1 MEQTIIKN
9 MEEVLSS
16 AFLEYAGYS
25 LQRRA
30 IPDARDG
37 LKWGARQLLHA
48 QMLGKFTYDKPFKK
62 AIKSVSQAMG
72 FSYVHGDAS
81 AYGTFIRMA
90 KPFVMNVP
98 LQEAKGNYGTLI
110 NPDDHSASRYV
121 EMRGS
126 AAAAAL
132 LKDLDKD
139 TILEWEDTYDL
150 EGKFPKVLP
159 AKGFWNLVNG
169 CISIGSGMSCSIPPL
184 NLRETNEALI
194 KLLWNPN
201 ISDEEL
207 IVFPDFPT
215 KATILNRDEVFNSL
229 KNGTGFACKI
239 RAKVEWDNAER
250 CFIVKELPYS
260 TYTNTICKELA
271 DIINEEPEVGI
282 IDVADY
288 TGTEPDLRIYLKKTA
303 NPDKVLRYLYKN
315 TSLENHF
322 SINMTVLDKGI
333 TPKIMGQRELFQAH
347 LDHEELVYR
356 RSFEF
361 DLKKIKARIHIIEG
375 LLKAYDIID
384 EVVQTIKTSASSAV
398 ANKALCNLLGI
409 DEVQAKAILDLK
421 LSKLSK
427 LDINKLCNE
436 KTDLENEAARIE
448 AILDDTNLL
457 KKEIEN
463 GLREVAKKFGDARR
477 TKILNIE
484 SEDDEPTEIR
494 SLQLSLSNKNNIYLS
509 EVSSL
514 YTQKRGGVGNKIKL
528 EAGEYIKSSVS
539 IESND
544 TVLFF
549 MQNGNYYH
557 YNASAI
563 PIGEKV
569 PAQTLFAM
577 EDWENICAVASLNKK
592 SEKENILF
600 FTKNGI
606 VKKSLLSEYNTK
618 RSTAMKAL
626 NLDPGDEIIS
636 VIFTN
641 KEKVGL
647 LTEMGNFIIIETDD
661 IRPIGRVARGV
672 KAMKLNDGD
681 YIISGR
687 PIPAATKFI
696 VSVSGEGL
704 IKKTPYSEFTVQ
716 GKNTKGAKLQKL
728 TDSDWMADFM
738 PLAAETEI
746 LVNAT
751 TSCIKMN
758 VNEIPEFGRGAQGN
772 KAIKLTAKNNVV
784 GLS

>member
-1 MEQTIIKN
+1 M
-9 MEEVLSS
+9 
-16 AFLEYAGYS
+16 
-25 LQRRA
+25 
-30 IPDARDG
+30 ARHTV
-37 LKWGARQLLHA
+37 GA
-48 QMLGKFTYDKPFKK
+48 
-62 AIKSVSQAMG
+62 
-72 FSYVHGDAS
+72 AS
-81 AYGTFIRMA
+81 
-90 KPFVMNVP
+90 
-98 LQEAKGNYGTLI
+98 
-110 NPDDHSASRYV
+110 
-121 EMRGS
+121 
-126 AAAAAL
+126 
-132 LKDLDKD
+132 
-139 TILEWEDTYDL
+139 
-150 EGKFPKVLP
+150 
-159 AKGFWNLVNG
+159 
-169 CISIGSGMSCSIPPL
+169 SIPQF
-184 NLRETNEALI
+184 NIVDVNNALI
-194 KLLWNPN
+194 KLLWGED
-201 ISDEEL
+201 SFEEL
-207 IVFPDFPT
+207 YCAPDF
-215 KATILNRDEVFNSL
+215 ATGGILLNEVEVKESL
-229 KNGTGFACKI
+229 KKGTGYACKLRSVI
-239 RAKVEWDNAER
+239 DFDPKER
-250 CFIVKELPYS
+250 CLVITEIPFGV
-260 TYTNTICKELA
+260 YTNTICGELEKLLE
-271 DIINEEPEVGI
+271 DDDNPGI
-282 IDVADY
+282 DKFN
-288 TGTEPDLRIYLKKTA
+288 DLSGVNPLIKIYLSKKA
-303 NPDKVLRYLYKN
+303 NPDKVIKFLYKN
-315 TSLENHF
+315 TSLQSF
-322 SINMTVLDKGI
+322 YSINMTMLENGRY
-333 TPKIMGQRELFQAH
+333 PKIYGWVAALRAH
-347 LDHEELVYR
+347 LEHEKVVYR
-356 RSFEF
+356 RGFEF
-361 DLKKIKARIHIIEG
+361 DLKKIKKRLHIIDG
-375 LLKAYDIID
+375 LLIALASIN
-384 EVVQTIKTSASSAV
+384 EVIQTIKSSSSTKE
-398 ANKALCNLLGI
+398 ANENLQKNFLL
-409 DEVQAKAILDLK
+409 DEVQAKAILDMK
-421 LSKLSK
+421 LSRLAKLEVKK
-427 LDINKLCNE
+427 LTDE
-436 KTDLENEAARIE
+436 KAELEREAERLH
-448 AILDDTNLL
+448 AILEDENLL

-463 GLREVAKKFGDARR
+463 GLAAVAKKYGDEHR

-528 EAGEYIKSSVS
+528 EAGEYIKSSIS

-557 YNASAI
+557 YNAAAI
-563 PIGEKV
+563 PIGERV
-569 PAQTLFAM
+569 PAQALFAM

-626 NLDPGDEIIS
+626 NLDAGDEIIS

>member
-1 MEQTIIKN
+1 MT
-9 MEEVLSS
+9 M
-16 AFLEYAGYS
+16 LENG
-25 LQRRA
+25 
-30 IPDARDG
+30 
-37 LKWGARQLLHA
+37 
-48 QMLGKFTYDKPFKK
+48 
-62 AIKSVSQAMG
+62 
-72 FSYVHGDAS
+72 
-81 AYGTFIRMA
+81 
-90 KPFVMNVP
+90 
-98 LQEAKGNYGTLI
+98 
-110 NPDDHSASRYV
+110 RYPKV
-121 EMRGS
+121 YPWV
-126 AAAAAL
+126 AAL
-132 LKDLDKD
+132 
-139 TILEWEDTYDL
+139 
-150 EGKFPKVLP
+150 
-159 AKGFWNLVNG
+159 
-169 CISIGSGMSCSIPPL
+169 
-184 NLRETNEALI
+184 R
-194 KLLWNPN
+194 
-201 ISDEEL
+201 
-207 IVFPDFPT
+207 
-215 KATILNRDEVFNSL
+215 
-229 KNGTGFACKI
+229 
-239 RAKVEWDNAER
+239 
-250 CFIVKELPYS
+250 
-260 TYTNTICKELA
+260 
-271 DIINEEPEVGI
+271 
-282 IDVADY
+282 
-288 TGTEPDLRIYLKKTA
+288 
-303 NPDKVLRYLYKN
+303 
-315 TSLENHF
+315 
-322 SINMTVLDKGI
+322 
-333 TPKIMGQRELFQAH
+333 AH
-347 LDHEELVYR
+347 LEHEKIVYR
-356 RSFEF
+356 RGFEF
-361 DLKKIKARIHIIEG
+361 DLKKIEKRLHIIDG
-375 LLKAYDIID
+375 LLIALASIN
-384 EVVQTIKTSASSAV
+384 EVIQTIKSSSSTKE
-398 ANKALCNLLGI
+398 ANENLQKNFLL
-409 DEVQAKAILDLK
+409 DEVQAKAILDMK
-421 LSKLSK
+421 LSRLAKLEVKK
-427 LDINKLCNE
+427 LTDE
-436 KTDLENEAARIE
+436 KAELEREAERLH
-448 AILDDTNLL
+448 AILKEENLL

-463 GLREVAKKFGDARR
+463 GLAAVAKKYGDEHR

-528 EAGEYIKSSVS
+528 EAGEYIKSSIS

-544 TVLFF
+544 TILFF

-557 YNASAI
+557 YNAAAI
-563 PIGEKV
+563 PISERM
-569 PAQTLFAM
+569 PAQALFAM

-600 FTKNGI
+600 FTKKGI

-626 NLDPGDEIIS
+626 NLDPGDEITS

-647 LTEMGNFIIIETDD
+647 LTEMGNFVIIETDD

-681 YIISGR
+681 YIISSR

-728 TDSDWMADFM
+728 TDGDWMADFM

>member
-1 MEQTIIKN
+1 MSKLTPIIKES
-9 MEEVLSS
+9 MVQ
-16 AFLEYAGYS
+16 YAGAV
-25 LQRRA
+25 LQSRA
-30 IPDARDG
+30 LVDARDC
-37 LKWGARQLLHA
+37 LKPSARQIFYCLYDD
-48 QMLGKFTYDKPFKK
+48 KFTSDKPFKK
-62 AIKSVSQAMG
+62 TLKAIGSAMRM
-72 FSYVHGDAS
+72 YIHGDSSCEGIIMRAS
-81 AYGTFIRMA
+81 QGFAMRY
-90 KPFVMNVP
+90 P
-98 LQEAKGNYGTLI
+98 LIDVEGNNGNIMLSG
-110 NPDDHSASRYV
+110 NWAASRYT
-121 EMRGS
+121 S
-126 AAAAAL
+126 ARLAPIANNL
-132 LKDLDKD
+132 FEDIEKETIDEWRDNYDD
-139 TILEWEDTYDL
+139 TEQY
-150 EGKFPKVLP
+150 PMSLP
-159 AKGFWNLVNG
+159 SKGFYNIVNG
-169 CISIGSGMSCSIPPL
+169 AFGIGVGAASSIPQF
-184 NLRETNEALI
+184 NIVDVNNALI
-194 KLLWNPN
+194 KLLWGED
-201 ISDEEL
+201 SFEEL
-207 IVFPDFPT
+207 YCAPDF
-215 KATILNRDEVFNSL
+215 ATGGILLNEAEVKESL
-229 KNGTGFACKI
+229 KKGTGYACKLRSVI
-239 RAKVEWDNAER
+239 EFDSKER
-250 CFIVKELPYS
+250 CLVITEIPFGV
-260 TYTNTICKELA
+260 YTNTICGELEKLLE
-271 DIINEEPEVGI
+271 DDDNPGI
-282 IDVADY
+282 DKFN
-288 TGTEPDLRIYLKKTA
+288 DLSGVNPLIKIYLSKKA
-303 NPDKVLRYLYKN
+303 NPDKVIKFLYKN
-315 TSLENHF
+315 TSLQSF
-322 SINMTVLDKGI
+322 YSINMTMLENGRY
-333 TPKIMGQRELFQAH
+333 PKVYPWVAALRAH
-347 LDHEELVYR
+347 LEHEKIVYR
-356 RSFEF
+356 RGFEF
-361 DLKKIKARIHIIEG
+361 DLKKIEKRLHIIDG
-375 LLKAYDIID
+375 LLIALASIN
-384 EVVQTIKTSASSAV
+384 EVIQTIKSSSSTKE
-398 ANKALCNLLGI
+398 ANENLQKNFLL
-409 DEVQAKAILDLK
+409 DEVQAKAILDMK
-421 LSKLSK
+421 LSRLAKLEVKK
-427 LDINKLCNE
+427 LTDE
-436 KTDLENEAARIE
+436 KAELEREAERLH
-448 AILDDTNLL
+448 AILKDENLL

-463 GLREVAKKFGDARR
+463 GLAAVAKKYGDEHR

-528 EAGEYIKSSVS
+528 EAGEYIKSSIS

-557 YNASAI
+557 YNAAAI
-563 PIGEKV
+563 PIGERM
-569 PAQTLFAM
+569 PAQALFAM

-600 FTKNGI
+600 FTKKGI

-626 NLDPGDEIIS
+626 NLDPGDEITS

-647 LTEMGNFIIIETDD
+647 LTEMGNFVIIETDD

-728 TDSDWMADFM
+728 TDGDWMADFM

>member
-1 MEQTIIKN
+1 M
-9 MEEVLSS
+9 
-16 AFLEYAGYS
+16 
-25 LQRRA
+25 
-30 IPDARDG
+30 ARHTV
-37 LKWGARQLLHA
+37 GA
-48 QMLGKFTYDKPFKK
+48 
-62 AIKSVSQAMG
+62 
-72 FSYVHGDAS
+72 AS
-81 AYGTFIRMA
+81 
-90 KPFVMNVP
+90 
-98 LQEAKGNYGTLI
+98 
-110 NPDDHSASRYV
+110 
-121 EMRGS
+121 
-126 AAAAAL
+126 
-132 LKDLDKD
+132 
-139 TILEWEDTYDL
+139 
-150 EGKFPKVLP
+150 
-159 AKGFWNLVNG
+159 
-169 CISIGSGMSCSIPPL
+169 SIPQF
-184 NLRETNEALI
+184 NIVDVNNALI
-194 KLLWNPN
+194 KLLWGED
-201 ISDEEL
+201 SFEEL
-207 IVFPDFPT
+207 YCAPDF
-215 KATILNRDEVFNSL
+215 ATGGILLNEVEVKESL
-229 KNGTGFACKI
+229 KKGTGYACKLRSVI
-239 RAKVEWDNAER
+239 EFDSKER
-250 CFIVKELPYS
+250 CLVITEIPFGV
-260 TYTNTICKELA
+260 YTNTICGELEKLLE
-271 DIINEEPEVGI
+271 DDDNPGI
-282 IDVADY
+282 DKFN
-288 TGTEPDLRIYLKKTA
+288 DLSGVNPLIKIYLSKKA
-303 NPDKVLRYLYKN
+303 NPDKVIKFLYKN
-315 TSLENHF
+315 TSLQSF
-322 SINMTVLDKGI
+322 YSINMTMLENGRY
-333 TPKIMGQRELFQAH
+333 PKIYGWVAALQAH
-347 LDHEELVYR
+347 LEHEKVVYR
-356 RSFEF
+356 RGFEF
-361 DLKKIKARIHIIEG
+361 DLKKIEKRLHIIDG
-375 LLKAYDIID
+375 LLIALASIN
-384 EVVQTIKTSASSAV
+384 EVIQTIKSSSSTKE
-398 ANKALCNLLGI
+398 ANENLQKNFLL
-409 DEVQAKAILDLK
+409 DEVQAKAILDMK
-421 LSKLSK
+421 LSRLAKLEVKK
-427 LDINKLCNE
+427 LTDE
-436 KTDLENEAARIE
+436 KAELEKEAERLH
-448 AILDDTNLL
+448 AILEDENLL

-463 GLREVAKKFGDARR
+463 GLAAVAKKYGDEHR

-528 EAGEYIKSSVS
+528 ETGEYIKSSVS

-557 YNASAI
+557 YNAAAI

-569 PAQTLFAM
+569 PAQALFAM

-626 NLDPGDEIIS
+626 NLDAGDEIIS

-647 LTEMGNFIIIETDD
+647 LTEMGNFVIIETDD

-696 VSVSGEGL
+696 ISVSGEGL

>member
-1 MEQTIIKN
+1 MSKLTPIIKES
-9 MEEVLSS
+9 MVQ
-16 AFLEYAGYS
+16 YAGAV
-25 LQRRA
+25 LQSRA
-30 IPDARDG
+30 LVDARDC
-37 LKWGARQLLHA
+37 LKPSARQIFYCLYDD
-48 QMLGKFTYDKPFKK
+48 KFTSDKPFKK
-62 AIKSVSQAMG
+62 TLKAIGSAMRM
-72 FSYVHGDAS
+72 YIHGDSSCEGIIMRAS
-81 AYGTFIRMA
+81 QGFAMRY
-90 KPFVMNVP
+90 P
-98 LQEAKGNYGTLI
+98 LVDVEGNNGNIMLSG
-110 NPDDHSASRYV
+110 NWAASRYT
-121 EMRGS
+121 S
-126 AAAAAL
+126 ARLAPIANNL
-132 LKDLDKD
+132 FEDIEKETIDEWRDNYDD
-139 TILEWEDTYDL
+139 TEQY
-150 EGKFPKVLP
+150 PMSLP
-159 AKGFWNLVNG
+159 SKGFYNIVNG
-169 CISIGSGMSCSIPPL
+169 AFGIGVGAASSIPQF
-184 NLRETNEALI
+184 NIADVNNALI
-194 KLLWNPN
+194 KLLWGED
-201 ISDEEL
+201 SFEEL
-207 IVFPDFPT
+207 YCPPDF
-215 KATILNRDEVFNSL
+215 ATGGILLNEAEVKESL
-229 KNGTGFACKI
+229 KKGTGYACKLRSVI
-239 RAKVEWDNAER
+239 DFDSKER
-250 CFIVKELPYS
+250 CLVITEIPFGV
-260 TYTNTICKELA
+260 YTNTICGELEKLLE
-271 DIINEEPEVGI
+271 DDDNPGI
-282 IDVADY
+282 DKFN
-288 TGTEPDLRIYLKKTA
+288 DLSGVNPLIKIYLSKKA
-303 NPDKVLRYLYKN
+303 NPDKVIKFLYKN
-315 TSLENHF
+315 TSLQSF
-322 SINMTVLDKGI
+322 YSINMTMLENGRY
-333 TPKIMGQRELFQAH
+333 PKVYNWVEALQAH
-347 LDHEELVYR
+347 LEHEKVVYR
-356 RSFEF
+356 RGFEF
-361 DLKKIKARIHIIEG
+361 DLKKIEKRLHIIDG
-375 LLKAYDIID
+375 LLIALASIN
-384 EVVQTIKTSASSAV
+384 EVIQTIKSSNSTKE
-398 ANKALCNLLGI
+398 ANENLQKNFLL
-409 DEVQAKAILDLK
+409 DEVQAKAILDMK
-421 LSKLSK
+421 LSRLAKLEVKK
-427 LDINKLCNE
+427 LTDE
-436 KTDLENEAARIE
+436 KAELEREAERLH
-448 AILDDTNLL
+448 AILKDENLL

-463 GLREVAKKFGDARR
+463 GLAAVAKKYGDEHR

-528 EAGEYIKSSVS
+528 EAGEYIKSSIS

-557 YNASAI
+557 YNAAAI
-563 PIGEKV
+563 PIGERV
-569 PAQTLFAM
+569 PAQCLFAM

-626 NLDPGDEIIS
+626 NLDPGDEITS

-696 VSVSGEGL
+696 ISVSGEGL

-728 TDSDWMADFM
+728 TDGDWMADFM

-758 VNEIPEFGRGAQGN
+758 VDEIPEFGRGAQGN

>member
-1 MEQTIIKN
+1 M
-9 MEEVLSS
+9 
-16 AFLEYAGYS
+16 
-25 LQRRA
+25 
-30 IPDARDG
+30 
-37 LKWGARQLLHA
+37 
-48 QMLGKFTYDKPFKK
+48 KK
-62 AIKSVSQAMG
+62 
-72 FSYVHGDAS
+72 
-81 AYGTFIRMA
+81 
-90 KPFVMNVP
+90 
-98 LQEAKGNYGTLI
+98 
-110 NPDDHSASRYV
+110 
-121 EMRGS
+121 
-126 AAAAAL
+126 
-132 LKDLDKD
+132 
-139 TILEWEDTYDL
+139 
-150 EGKFPKVLP
+150 
-159 AKGFWNLVNG
+159 
-169 CISIGSGMSCSIPPL
+169 
-184 NLRETNEALI
+184 
-194 KLLWNPN
+194 
-201 ISDEEL
+201 
-207 IVFPDFPT
+207 
-215 KATILNRDEVFNSL
+215 
-229 KNGTGFACKI
+229 GTGYACKLRSVI
-239 RAKVEWDNAER
+239 EFDSKER
-250 CFIVKELPYS
+250 CLVITEIPFGV
-260 TYTNTICKELA
+260 YTNTICGELEKLLE
-271 DIINEEPEVGI
+271 DDDNPGI
-282 IDVADY
+282 DKFN
-288 TGTEPDLRIYLKKTA
+288 DLSGVNPLIKIYLSKKA
-303 NPDKVLRYLYKN
+303 NPDKVIKFLYKN
-315 TSLENHF
+315 TSLQSF
-322 SINMTVLDKGI
+322 YSINMTMLENGRY
-333 TPKIMGQRELFQAH
+333 PKIYGWVAALRAH
-347 LDHEELVYR
+347 LEHEKVVYR
-356 RSFEF
+356 RGFEF
-361 DLKKIKARIHIIEG
+361 DLKKIEKRLHIIDG
-375 LLKAYDIID
+375 LLIALASIN
-384 EVVQTIKTSASSAV
+384 EVIQTIKSSSSTKE
-398 ANKALCNLLGI
+398 ANETLQKNFLL
-409 DEVQAKAILDLK
+409 DEVQAKAILDMK
-421 LSKLSK
+421 LSRLAKLEVKK
-427 LDINKLCNE
+427 LTDE
-436 KTDLENEAARIE
+436 KAELEREAERLH
-448 AILDDTNLL
+448 AILEDENLL

-463 GLREVAKKFGDARR
+463 GLAAVAKKYGDEHR

-528 EAGEYIKSSVS
+528 ETGEYIKSSVS

-618 RSTAMKAL
+618 RSAAMKAL
-626 NLDPGDEIIS
+626 NLDAGDEIIS

-661 IRPIGRVARGV
+661 IRPIGRVARGI

-681 YIISGR
+681 YIVSGR

>member
-1 MEQTIIKN
+1 M
-9 MEEVLSS
+9 
-16 AFLEYAGYS
+16 
-25 LQRRA
+25 
-30 IPDARDG
+30 ARHTV
-37 LKWGARQLLHA
+37 GA
-48 QMLGKFTYDKPFKK
+48 
-62 AIKSVSQAMG
+62 
-72 FSYVHGDAS
+72 AS
-81 AYGTFIRMA
+81 
-90 KPFVMNVP
+90 
-98 LQEAKGNYGTLI
+98 
-110 NPDDHSASRYV
+110 
-121 EMRGS
+121 
-126 AAAAAL
+126 
-132 LKDLDKD
+132 
-139 TILEWEDTYDL
+139 
-150 EGKFPKVLP
+150 
-159 AKGFWNLVNG
+159 
-169 CISIGSGMSCSIPPL
+169 SIPQF
-184 NLRETNEALI
+184 NIVDVNNALI
-194 KLLWNPN
+194 KLLWGED
-201 ISDEEL
+201 SFEEL
-207 IVFPDFPT
+207 YCAPDF
-215 KATILNRDEVFNSL
+215 ATGGILLNEVEVKESL
-229 KNGTGFACKI
+229 KKGTGYACKLRSVI
-239 RAKVEWDNAER
+239 DFDPKER
-250 CFIVKELPYS
+250 CLVITEIPFGV
-260 TYTNTICKELA
+260 YTNTICGELEKLLE
-271 DIINEEPEVGI
+271 DDDNPGI
-282 IDVADY
+282 DKFN
-288 TGTEPDLRIYLKKTA
+288 DLSGVNPLIKIYLSKKA
-303 NPDKVLRYLYKN
+303 NPDKVIKFLYKN
-315 TSLENHF
+315 TSLQSF
-322 SINMTVLDKGI
+322 YSINMTMLENGRY
-333 TPKIMGQRELFQAH
+333 PKIYGWVAALRAH
-347 LDHEELVYR
+347 LEHEKVVYR
-356 RSFEF
+356 RGFEF
-361 DLKKIKARIHIIEG
+361 DLKKIKKRLHIIDG
-375 LLKAYDIID
+375 LLIALASIN
-384 EVVQTIKTSASSAV
+384 EVIQTIKSSSSTKE
-398 ANKALCNLLGI
+398 ANENLQKNFLL
-409 DEVQAKAILDLK
+409 DEVQAKAILDMK
-421 LSKLSK
+421 LSRLAKLEVKK
-427 LDINKLCNE
+427 LTDE
-436 KTDLENEAARIE
+436 KAELEREAERLH
-448 AILDDTNLL
+448 AILEDENLL

-463 GLREVAKKFGDARR
+463 GLAAVAKKYGDEHR

-528 EAGEYIKSSVS
+528 EAGEYIKSSIS

-557 YNASAI
+557 YNAAAI
-563 PIGEKV
+563 PIGERV
-569 PAQTLFAM
+569 PAQALFAM

-618 RSTAMKAL
+618 RSAAMKAL
-626 NLDPGDEIIS
+626 NLDAGDEIIS

>member
-1 MEQTIIKN
+1 M
-9 MEEVLSS
+9 
-16 AFLEYAGYS
+16 
-25 LQRRA
+25 
-30 IPDARDG
+30 ARHTV
-37 LKWGARQLLHA
+37 GA
-48 QMLGKFTYDKPFKK
+48 
-62 AIKSVSQAMG
+62 
-72 FSYVHGDAS
+72 AS
-81 AYGTFIRMA
+81 
-90 KPFVMNVP
+90 
-98 LQEAKGNYGTLI
+98 
-110 NPDDHSASRYV
+110 
-121 EMRGS
+121 
-126 AAAAAL
+126 
-132 LKDLDKD
+132 
-139 TILEWEDTYDL
+139 
-150 EGKFPKVLP
+150 
-159 AKGFWNLVNG
+159 
-169 CISIGSGMSCSIPPL
+169 SIPQF
-184 NLRETNEALI
+184 NIVDVNNALI
-194 KLLWNPN
+194 KLLWGED
-201 ISDEEL
+201 SFEEL
-207 IVFPDFPT
+207 YCAPDF
-215 KATILNRDEVFNSL
+215 ATGGILLNEVEVKESL
-229 KNGTGFACKI
+229 KKGTGYACKLRSVI
-239 RAKVEWDNAER
+239 DFDPKER
-250 CFIVKELPYS
+250 CLVITEIPFGV
-260 TYTNTICKELA
+260 YTNTICGELEKLLE
-271 DIINEEPEVGI
+271 DDDNPGI
-282 IDVADY
+282 DKFN
-288 TGTEPDLRIYLKKTA
+288 DLSGVNPLIKIYLSKKA
-303 NPDKVLRYLYKN
+303 NPDKVIKFLYKN
-315 TSLENHF
+315 TSLQSF
-322 SINMTVLDKGI
+322 YSINMTMLENGRY
-333 TPKIMGQRELFQAH
+333 PKIYGWVAALRAH
-347 LDHEELVYR
+347 LEHEKVVYR
-356 RSFEF
+356 RGFEF
-361 DLKKIKARIHIIEG
+361 DLKKIKKRLHIIDG
-375 LLKAYDIID
+375 LLIALASIN
-384 EVVQTIKTSASSAV
+384 EVIQTIKSSSSTKE
-398 ANKALCNLLGI
+398 ANENLQKNFLL
-409 DEVQAKAILDLK
+409 DEVQAKAILDMK
-421 LSKLSK
+421 LSRLAKLEVKK
-427 LDINKLCNE
+427 LTDE
-436 KTDLENEAARIE
+436 KAELEREAERLH
-448 AILDDTNLL
+448 AILEDENLL

-463 GLREVAKKFGDARR
+463 GLAAVAKKYGDEHR

-528 EAGEYIKSSVS
+528 ETGEYIKSSVS

-618 RSTAMKAL
+618 RSAAMKAL
-626 NLDPGDEIIS
+626 NLDAGDEIIS

>member
-1 MEQTIIKN
+1 M
-9 MEEVLSS
+9 
-16 AFLEYAGYS
+16 
-25 LQRRA
+25 
-30 IPDARDG
+30 
-37 LKWGARQLLHA
+37 
-48 QMLGKFTYDKPFKK
+48 
-62 AIKSVSQAMG
+62 
-72 FSYVHGDAS
+72 AS
-81 AYGTFIRMA
+81 
-90 KPFVMNVP
+90 
-98 LQEAKGNYGTLI
+98 
-110 NPDDHSASRYV
+110 
-121 EMRGS
+121 
-126 AAAAAL
+126 
-132 LKDLDKD
+132 
-139 TILEWEDTYDL
+139 
-150 EGKFPKVLP
+150 
-159 AKGFWNLVNG
+159 
-169 CISIGSGMSCSIPPL
+169 
-184 NLRETNEALI
+184 
-194 KLLWNPN
+194 
-201 ISDEEL
+201 
-207 IVFPDFPT
+207 
-215 KATILNRDEVFNSL
+215 
-229 KNGTGFACKI
+229 
-239 RAKVEWDNAER
+239 
-250 CFIVKELPYS
+250 
-260 TYTNTICKELA
+260 
-271 DIINEEPEVGI
+271 INEVI
-282 IDVADY
+282 
-288 TGTEPDLRIYLKKTA
+288 
-303 NPDKVLRYLYKN
+303 
-315 TSLENHF
+315 
-322 SINMTVLDKGI
+322 
-333 TPKIMGQRELFQAH
+333 
-347 LDHEELVYR
+347 
-356 RSFEF
+356 
-361 DLKKIKARIHIIEG
+361 
-375 LLKAYDIID
+375 
-384 EVVQTIKTSASSAV
+384 QTIKSSSSTKE
-398 ANKALCNLLGI
+398 ANENLQKNFLL
-409 DEVQAKAILDLK
+409 DEVQAKAILDMK
-421 LSKLSK
+421 LSRLAKLEVKK
-427 LDINKLCNE
+427 LTDE
-436 KTDLENEAARIE
+436 KAELEKEAERLH
-448 AILDDTNLL
+448 AILEDENLL

-463 GLREVAKKFGDARR
+463 GLAAVAKKYGDEHR

-528 EAGEYIKSSVS
+528 ETGEYIKSSVS

-557 YNASAI
+557 YNAAAI

-569 PAQTLFAM
+569 PAQALFAM

-626 NLDPGDEIIS
+626 NLDAGDEIIS

>member
-1 MEQTIIKN
+1 MNLTPIIKES
-9 MEEVLSS
+9 MVQ
-16 AFLEYAGYS
+16 YAGAV
-25 LQRRA
+25 LQSRA
-30 IPDARDG
+30 LVDARDC
-37 LKWGARQLLHA
+37 LKPSARQIFYCLYDD
-48 QMLGKFTYDKPFKK
+48 KFTSDKPFKK
-62 AIKSVSQAMG
+62 TLKAIGSAMRM
-72 FSYVHGDAS
+72 YIHGDSSCEGIIMRAS
-81 AYGTFIRMA
+81 QSFAMRY
-90 KPFVMNVP
+90 P
-98 LQEAKGNYGTLI
+98 LIDVEGNNGNIMLSG
-110 NPDDHSASRYV
+110 NWAASRYT
-121 EMRGS
+121 S
-126 AAAAAL
+126 ARLAPIANNL
-132 LKDLDKD
+132 FEDIEKETIDEWRDNYDD
-139 TILEWEDTYDL
+139 TEQY
-150 EGKFPKVLP
+150 PMSLP
-159 AKGFWNLVNG
+159 SKGFYNIVNG
-169 CISIGSGMSCSIPPL
+169 AFGIGVGAASSIPQF
-184 NLRETNEALI
+184 NIVDVNNALI
-194 KLLWNPN
+194 KLLWGED
-201 ISDEEL
+201 SFEEL
-207 IVFPDFPT
+207 YCATDF
-215 KATILNRDEVFNSL
+215 ATGGILLNEAEVKESL
-229 KNGTGFACKI
+229 KKGTGYACKLRSVI
-239 RAKVEWDNAER
+239 EFDSKER
-250 CFIVKELPYS
+250 CLVITEIPFGV
-260 TYTNTICKELA
+260 YTNTICGELEKLLE
-271 DIINEEPEVGI
+271 DDDNPGI
-282 IDVADY
+282 DKFN
-288 TGTEPDLRIYLKKTA
+288 DLSGVNPLIKIYLSKKA
-303 NPDKVLRYLYKN
+303 NPDKVIKFLYKN
-315 TSLENHF
+315 TSLQSF
-322 SINMTVLDKGI
+322 YSINMTMLENGRY
-333 TPKIMGQRELFQAH
+333 PKIYGWVAALQAH
-347 LDHEELVYR
+347 LEHEKVVYR
-356 RSFEF
+356 RGFEF
-361 DLKKIKARIHIIEG
+361 DLKKIEKRLHIIDG
-375 LLKAYDIID
+375 LLIALASIN
-384 EVVQTIKTSASSAV
+384 EVIQTIKSSSSTKE
-398 ANKALCNLLGI
+398 ANENLQKNFLL
-409 DEVQAKAILDLK
+409 DEVQAKAILDMK
-421 LSKLSK
+421 LSRLAKLEVKK
-427 LDINKLCNE
+427 LTDE
-436 KTDLENEAARIE
+436 KAELEREAERLH
-448 AILDDTNLL
+448 AILEDENLL

-463 GLREVAKKFGDARR
+463 GLAAVAKKYGDEHR

-528 EAGEYIKSSVS
+528 EAGEYIKSSIS

-557 YNASAI
+557 YNAAAI
-563 PIGEKV
+563 PIGERV
-569 PAQTLFAM
+569 PAQALFAM

-626 NLDPGDEIIS
+626 NLDAGDEIIS
-636 VIFTN
+636 AIFTN

-681 YIISGR
+681 YIISCR

>member
-1 MEQTIIKN
+1 MVKE
-9 MEEVLSS
+9 
-16 AFLEYAGYS
+16 
-25 LQRRA
+25 
-30 IPDARDG
+30 
-37 LKWGARQLLHA
+37 
-48 QMLGKFTYDKPFKK
+48 
-62 AIKSVSQAMG
+62 
-72 FSYVHGDAS
+72 
-81 AYGTFIRMA
+81 
-90 KPFVMNVP
+90 
-98 LQEAKGNYGTLI
+98 
-110 NPDDHSASRYV
+110 
-121 EMRGS
+121 
-126 AAAAAL
+126 
-132 LKDLDKD
+132 
-139 TILEWEDTYDL
+139 
-150 EGKFPKVLP
+150 
-159 AKGFWNLVNG
+159 
-169 CISIGSGMSCSIPPL
+169 
-184 NLRETNEALI
+184 
-194 KLLWNPN
+194 
-201 ISDEEL
+201 
-207 IVFPDFPT
+207 
-215 KATILNRDEVFNSL
+215 SL
-229 KNGTGFACKI
+229 KKGTGYACKLRSVI
-239 RAKVEWDNAER
+239 EFDSKER
-250 CFIVKELPYS
+250 CLVITEIPFGV
-260 TYTNTICKELA
+260 YTNTICGELEKLLE
-271 DIINEEPEVGI
+271 DDDNPGI
-282 IDVADY
+282 DKFN
-288 TGTEPDLRIYLKKTA
+288 DLSGVNPLIKIYLSKKA
-303 NPDKVLRYLYKN
+303 NPDKVIKFLYKN
-315 TSLENHF
+315 TSLQSF
-322 SINMTVLDKGI
+322 YSINMTMLENGRY
-333 TPKIMGQRELFQAH
+333 PKIYGWVAALQAH
-347 LDHEELVYR
+347 LEHEKVVYR
-356 RSFEF
+356 RGFEF
-361 DLKKIKARIHIIEG
+361 DLKKIEKRLHIIDG
-375 LLKAYDIID
+375 LLIALASIN
-384 EVVQTIKTSASSAV
+384 EVIQTIKSSSSTKE
-398 ANKALCNLLGI
+398 ANENLQKNFLL
-409 DEVQAKAILDLK
+409 DEVQAKAILDMK
-421 LSKLSK
+421 LSRLAKLEVKK
-427 LDINKLCNE
+427 LTDE
-436 KTDLENEAARIE
+436 KAELEREAERLH
-448 AILDDTNLL
+448 AILEDENLL

-463 GLREVAKKFGDARR
+463 GLAAVAKKYGDEHR

-528 EAGEYIKSSVS
+528 ETGEYIKSSVS

-557 YNASAI
+557 YNAAAI
-563 PIGEKV
+563 PIGERV
-569 PAQTLFAM
+569 PAQALFAM

-626 NLDPGDEIIS
+626 NLDAGDEIIS

-647 LTEMGNFIIIETDD
+647 LTEMGNFVIIETDD